1 MPSRNTIRKLSYKN
15 TYVNSQK
22 VRKTCGFQAVF
33 LHTRSAISL
42 EKKPFLWYAY
52 YRQKEPGEKEMEPF
66 FSEEQLNNMSRENLI
81 GLMKIMKDQTI
92 KKDMEIQLLKDK
104 QRELEFIN
112 AMLSDRLALAQ
123 RKQFGSSS
131 EKYAEGYEQ
140 LDLFNEAE
148 TSADPEA
155 GEPSFEEIH
164 PCSYKRKKRT
174 GKKEEDLSGFEVTET
189 LEYRL
194 TGEDCYCPD
203 CGKKYKIVTKETVK
217 RLKFVPAK
225 FEVVEEVTYV
235 YSCPECG
242 SMRRPEKIPPLV
254 SGGSIATPSLVAGIM
269 NAKYVNG
276 MPLARQER
284 EFARYGL
291 NLSTKTMA
299 NWVIGC
305 ADRYLKLLYDR
316 MKEEFLKSRYI
327 HCDETRI
334 QVTGEPDQKGSTQ
347 NWMWVYLTDEYSGSP
362 QMALFDYERT
372 RAGYH
377 PVEFLD
383 GCFHGYLTCD
393 GYQAYHGLDNSITVT
408 GCFTHARRRFDAA
421 LTALK
426 KDFTKEQL
434 KETVAYQA
442 MARIGIL
449 YKVEELIGN
458 KTPEE
463 RYEERQKQS
472 RPIVDAL
479 FEWLHSME
487 DSVDRSSL
495 IGDAILYTINQE
507 MYLRRYLE
515 DGRLSIDNNSAERA
529 IKNFAVGRR
538 NWLFARSIRGADAS
552 AVVYSITETA
562 LLNGLKPYVYLTYIL
577 DQLRQMGP
585 FPKPEE
591 LDRLLPWSDD
601 LPDGFRTKNQG

>member
-1 MPSRNTIRKLSYKN
+1 
-15 TYVNSQK
+15 
-22 VRKTCGFQAVF
+22 
-33 LHTRSAISL
+33 
-42 EKKPFLWYAY
+42 
-52 YRQKEPGEKEMEPF
+52 MEPF
-66 FSEEQLNNMSRENLI
+66 FTEEQLNGMSRENLI
-81 GLMKIMKDQTI
+81 ELMKLMKEQSA
-92 KKDMEIQLLKDK
+92 KKDTEIQLLKDK
-104 QRELEFIN
+104 QKELEFMN
-112 AMLSDRLALAQ
+112 AMLSDRLALAR

-140 LDLFNEAE
+140 MDLFNEAE
-148 TSADPEA
+148 ASADPEA
-155 GEPSFEEIH
+155 EEPTFEEVH
-164 PCSYKRKKRT
+164 PSSYKRKKRT
-174 GKKEEDLSGFEVTET
+174 GKKEEDLSDFEVTET
-189 LEYRL
+189 IEYKL
-194 TGEDCYCPD
+194 AGEDRYCPE

-242 SMRRPEKIPPLV
+242 FMKRPEKTPPLV

-284 EFARYGL
+284 EFARYNL

-299 NWVIGC
+299 NWIIGC
-305 ADRYLKLLYDR
+305 ANRYLKPLYDR

-334 QVTGEPDQKGSTQ
+334 QVIGEPDQKGTTQ
-347 NWMWVYLTDEYSGSP
+347 NWMWVYLTDEYSESP
-362 QMALFDYERT
+362 CMALFDYERT

-377 PVEFLD
+377 PVKFLD
-383 GCFHGYLTCD
+383 GRFHGYLTCD
-393 GYQAYHGLDNSITVT
+393 GYQAYHGLDDSITVT

-426 KDFTKEQL
+426 KDFTREQL
-434 KETVAYQA
+434 KETVAYNA
-442 MARIGIL
+442 MTRIGIL
-449 YKVEELIGN
+449 YKVEELIRN

-472 RPIVDAL
+472 RPVVDAL

-495 IGDAILYTINQE
+495 IGDAILYTLNQE
-507 MYLRRYLE
+507 PYLRRYLD
-515 DGRLSIDNNSAERA
+515 DGHLSIDNNSAERA

-538 NWLFARSIRGADAS
+538 NWLFAKSIRGADAS

-562 LLNGLKPYVYLTYIL
+562 LLNGLKPYVYLTYVL
-577 DQLRQMGP
+577 DQIRQMGP
-585 FPKPEE
+585 FPKPDE
-591 LDRLLPWSDD
+591 LERLLPWSDD
-601 LPDGFRTKNQG
+601 LPEEFRTKNRG

>member
-1 MPSRNTIRKLSYKN
+1 
-15 TYVNSQK
+15 
-22 VRKTCGFQAVF
+22 
-33 LHTRSAISL
+33 
-42 EKKPFLWYAY
+42 
-52 YRQKEPGEKEMEPF
+52 MEPF
-66 FSEEQLNNMSRENLI
+66 FTEEQLNGMSRENLI
-81 GLMKIMKDQTI
+81 ELMKLMKEQSA
-92 KKDMEIQLLKDK
+92 KKDTEIQLLKDK
-104 QRELEFIN
+104 QKELEFMN
-112 AMLSDRLALAQ
+112 AMLSDRLALAR

-140 LDLFNEAE
+140 MDLFNEAE
-148 TSADPEA
+148 ASADPEA
-155 GEPSFEEIH
+155 EEPTFEEVH
-164 PCSYKRKKRT
+164 PSSYKRKKRT
-174 GKKEEDLSGFEVTET
+174 GKKEEDLSDFEVTET
-189 LEYRL
+189 IEYKL
-194 TGEDCYCPD
+194 AGEDRYCPE

-242 SMRRPEKIPPLV
+242 FMKRPEKTPPLV

-284 EFARYGL
+284 EFARYNL

-299 NWVIGC
+299 NWIIGC
-305 ADRYLKLLYDR
+305 ANRYLKPLYDR

-334 QVTGEPDQKGSTQ
+334 QVIGEPDQKGTTQ
-347 NWMWVYLTDEYSGSP
+347 NWMWVYLTDEYSESP
-362 QMALFDYERT
+362 RMALFDYERT

-377 PVEFLD
+377 PVKFLD
-383 GCFHGYLTCD
+383 GRFHGYLTCD
-393 GYQAYHGLDNSITVT
+393 GYQAYHGLDDSFTVT

-426 KDFTKEQL
+426 KDFTREQL
-434 KETVAYQA
+434 KETVAYNA
-442 MARIGIL
+442 MTRIGIL
-449 YKVEELIGN
+449 YKVEELIRN

-472 RPIVDAL
+472 RPMVDAL

-495 IGDAILYTINQE
+495 IGDAILYTLNQE
-507 MYLRRYLE
+507 PYLRRYLD
-515 DGRLSIDNNSAERA
+515 DGHLSIDNNSAERA

-538 NWLFARSIRGADAS
+538 NWLFAKSIRGADAS

-562 LLNGLKPYVYLTYIL
+562 LLNGLKPYVYLTYVL
-577 DQLRQMGP
+577 DQIRQMGP
-585 FPKPEE
+585 FPKPDE
-591 LDRLLPWSDD
+591 LERLLPWSDD
-601 LPDGFRTKNQG
+601 LPEEFRTKNRG

>member
-1 MPSRNTIRKLSYKN
+1 
-15 TYVNSQK
+15 
-22 VRKTCGFQAVF
+22 
-33 LHTRSAISL
+33 
-42 EKKPFLWYAY
+42 
-52 YRQKEPGEKEMEPF
+52 MEPF
-66 FSEEQLNNMSRENLI
+66 FTEEQLNGMSRENLI
-81 GLMKIMKDQTI
+81 ELMKLMKEQSA
-92 KKDMEIQLLKDK
+92 KKDTEIQLLKDK
-104 QRELEFIN
+104 QKELEFMN
-112 AMLSDRLALAQ
+112 AMLSDRLALAR

-140 LDLFNEAE
+140 MDLFNEAE
-148 TSADPEA
+148 ASADPEA
-155 GEPSFEEIH
+155 EEPTFEEVH
-164 PCSYKRKKRT
+164 PSSYKRKKRT
-174 GKKEEDLSGFEVTET
+174 GKKEEYLSDFEVTET
-189 LEYRL
+189 IEYKL
-194 TGEDCYCPD
+194 AGEDRYCPE

-242 SMRRPEKIPPLV
+242 FMKRPEKTPPLV

-284 EFARYGL
+284 EFARYNL

-299 NWVIGC
+299 NWIIGC
-305 ADRYLKLLYDR
+305 ANRYLKPLYDR

-334 QVTGEPDQKGSTQ
+334 QVIGEPDQKGTTQ
-347 NWMWVYLTDEYSGSP
+347 NWMWVYLTDEYSESP
-362 QMALFDYERT
+362 RMALFDYERT

-377 PVEFLD
+377 PVKFLD
-383 GCFHGYLTCD
+383 GRFHGYLTCD
-393 GYQAYHGLDNSITVT
+393 GYQAYHGLDDSITVT

-426 KDFTKEQL
+426 KDFTREQL
-434 KETVAYQA
+434 KETVAYNA
-442 MARIGIL
+442 MTRIGIL
-449 YKVEELIGN
+449 YKVEELIRN

-472 RPIVDAL
+472 RPVVDAL

-495 IGDAILYTINQE
+495 IGDAILYTLNQE
-507 MYLRRYLE
+507 PYLRRYLD
-515 DGRLSIDNNSAERA
+515 DGHLSIDNNSAERA

-538 NWLFARSIRGADAS
+538 NWLFAKSIRGADAS

-562 LLNGLKPYVYLTYIL
+562 LLNGLKPYVYLTYVL
-577 DQLRQMGP
+577 DQIRQMGP
-585 FPKPEE
+585 FPKPDE
-591 LDRLLPWSDD
+591 LERLLPWSDD
-601 LPDGFRTKNQG
+601 LPEEFRTKNRG

>member
-1 MPSRNTIRKLSYKN
+1 
-15 TYVNSQK
+15 
-22 VRKTCGFQAVF
+22 
-33 LHTRSAISL
+33 
-42 EKKPFLWYAY
+42 
-52 YRQKEPGEKEMEPF
+52 MEPF

-81 GLMKIMKDQTI
+81 ELMKIMKDQAV
-92 KKDMEIQLLKDK
+92 KKDTEIQLLKDK
-104 QRELEFIN
+104 QKELEFMN

-140 LDLFNEAE
+140 LNLFNEAE
-148 TSADPEA
+148 ADADPEA
-155 GEPSFEEIH
+155 EEPSFEEIH
-164 PCSYKRKKRT
+164 PSSYKRKKRT
-174 GKKEEDLSGFEVTET
+174 GKKEEDLSNFEVTET
-189 LEYRL
+189 LEYKL
-194 TGEDCYCPD
+194 TGEDRYCPD
-203 CGKKYKIVTKETVK
+203 CGKKYKVVTKETVK

-242 SMRRPEKIPPLV
+242 SMKRPEKIPPLV

-299 NWVIGC
+299 NWIIGC
-305 ADRYLKLLYDR
+305 ADRYLKLMYDR

-334 QVTGEPDQKGSTQ
+334 QVIGEPDQKGSTQ

-383 GCFHGYLTCD
+383 GRFHGYLTCD
-393 GYQAYHGLDNSITVT
+393 GYQAYHGLDDSITVT

-449 YKVEELIGN
+449 YKVEELIRN

-472 RPIVDAL
+472 RPVVDAL

-495 IGDAILYTINQE
+495 IGDAILYTLNQE
-507 MYLRRYLE
+507 PYLRRYLE
-515 DGRLSIDNNSAERA
+515 DGHLSIDNNSAERA

-552 AVVYSITETA
+552 AIVYSITETA
-562 LLNGLKPYVYLTYIL
+562 LLNGLKPYAYLTYVL

>member
-1 MPSRNTIRKLSYKN
+1 MDPIFT
-15 TYVNSQK
+15 
-22 VRKTCGFQAVF
+22 G
-33 LHTRSAISL
+33 
-42 EKKPFLWYAY
+42 
-52 YRQKEPGEKEMEPF
+52 
-66 FSEEQLNNMSRENLI
+66 EQLNRMNREDMLS
-81 GLMKIMKDQTI
+81 LLKIMQEHRQKQEETLQ
-92 KKDMEIQLLKDK
+92 KQETRIQLLEEKTK
-104 QRELEFIN
+104 ELEFLN
-112 AMLSDRLALAQ
+112 AMLSDRLTLAQ
-123 RKQFGSSS
+123 RKRFGASS
-131 EKYAEGYEQ
+131 EKYADGYTQ
-140 LDLFNEAE
+140 LSLFNEAE
-148 TSADPEA
+148 QEAEPDAPEPDL
-155 GEPSFEEIH
+155 EEVHPS
-164 PCSYKRKKRT
+164 SYKRKKPS
-174 GKKEEDLSGFEVTET
+174 GKKEEDLSSFETTEVI
-189 LEYRL
+189 EYKL
-194 TGEDCYCPD
+194 TGDDRYCPD
-203 CGKKYKIVTKETVK
+203 CNTKYKVVTKESVK
-217 RLKFVPAK
+217 RLKFIPAR
-225 FEVVEEVTYV
+225 FEVVEEVTCV
-235 YSCPECG
+235 YSCPKCG
-242 SMRRPEKIPPLV
+242 GMKRPKKAPSLLK
-254 SGGSIATPSLVAGIM
+254 GSVATPSLVAGIM

-284 EFARYGL
+284 EFARYDL

-299 NWVIGC
+299 NWIIQC
-305 ADRYLKLLYDR
+305 AGRYLQPLYDL
-316 MKEEFLKSRYI
+316 MKEELLRSNYL
-327 HCDETRI
+327 HGDETRI
-334 QVTGEPDQKGSTQ
+334 QVIDEPDQKGSTQ

-377 PVEFLD
+377 PVKFLD
-383 GCFHGYLTCD
+383 GRFHGYLTCD
-393 GYQAYHGLDNSITVT
+393 GYQAYHGLDDSITVT
-408 GCFTHARRRFDAA
+408 GCLTHARRRFDAA

-442 MARIGIL
+442 MTRIGIL
-449 YKVEELIGN
+449 YKVEELIKN

-472 RPIVDAL
+472 RPVVDAL

-495 IGDAILYTINQE
+495 IGDAILYTLNQE
-507 MYLRRYLE
+507 AYLRRYLE

-538 NWLFARSIRGADAS
+538 NWLFAKSIRGADAS

-562 LLNGLKPYVYLTYIL
+562 LLNGLKPYVYLTYVL

-601 LPDGFRTKNQG
+601 LPDEFRTKNKR

>member
-1 MPSRNTIRKLSYKN
+1 
-15 TYVNSQK
+15 
-22 VRKTCGFQAVF
+22 
-33 LHTRSAISL
+33 
-42 EKKPFLWYAY
+42 
-52 YRQKEPGEKEMEPF
+52 MEPF
-66 FSEEQLNNMSRENLI
+66 FTEEQLNGMSRENLI
-81 GLMKIMKDQTI
+81 ELMKLMKEQSA
-92 KKDMEIQLLKDK
+92 KKDTEIQLLKDK
-104 QRELEFIN
+104 QKELEFMN
-112 AMLSDRLALAQ
+112 AMLSDRLALAR

-140 LDLFNEAE
+140 MDLFNEAE
-148 TSADPEA
+148 ASADPEA
-155 GEPSFEEIH
+155 EEPTFEEVH
-164 PCSYKRKKRT
+164 PSSYKRKKRT
-174 GKKEEDLSGFEVTET
+174 GKKEEDLSDFEVTET
-189 LEYRL
+189 IEYKL
-194 TGEDCYCPD
+194 AGEDRYCPE

-242 SMRRPEKIPPLV
+242 FMKRPEKTPPLV

-284 EFARYGL
+284 EFARYNL

-299 NWVIGC
+299 NWIIGC
-305 ADRYLKLLYDR
+305 ANRYLKPLYDR

-334 QVTGEPDQKGSTQ
+334 QVIGEPDQKGTTQ
-347 NWMWVYLTDEYSGSP
+347 NWMWVYLTDEYSESP
-362 QMALFDYERT
+362 RMALFDYERT

-377 PVEFLD
+377 PVKFLD
-383 GCFHGYLTCD
+383 GRFHGYLTCD
-393 GYQAYHGLDNSITVT
+393 GYQAYHGLDDSITVT

-426 KDFTKEQL
+426 KDFTREQL
-434 KETVAYQA
+434 KETVAYNA
-442 MARIGIL
+442 MTRIGIL
-449 YKVEELIGN
+449 YKVEELIRN

-472 RPIVDAL
+472 RPVVDAL

-495 IGDAILYTINQE
+495 IGDAILYTLNQE
-507 MYLRRYLE
+507 PYLRRYLD
-515 DGRLSIDNNSAERA
+515 DGHLSIDNNSAERA

-538 NWLFARSIRGADAS
+538 NWLFAKSIRGADAS

-562 LLNGLKPYVYLTYIL
+562 LLNGLKPYVYLTYVL
-577 DQLRQMGP
+577 DQIRQMGS
-585 FPKPEE
+585 FPKPDE
-591 LDRLLPWSDD
+591 LERLLPWSDD
-601 LPDGFRTKNQG
+601 LPEEFRTKNRG

>member
-1 MPSRNTIRKLSYKN
+1 
-15 TYVNSQK
+15 
-22 VRKTCGFQAVF
+22 
-33 LHTRSAISL
+33 
-42 EKKPFLWYAY
+42 
-52 YRQKEPGEKEMEPF
+52 MEPF

-81 GLMKIMKDQTI
+81 DLMKVMKDQAV
-92 KKDMEIQLLKDK
+92 KKDTEIQLLKDK
-104 QRELEFIN
+104 QKELEFMN

-140 LDLFNEAE
+140 MDLFNEAE
-148 TSADPEA
+148 ISADLEA
-155 GEPSFEEIH
+155 EEPSFEEIH

-174 GKKEEDLSGFEVTET
+174 GKKAEDLSNFEVTET
-189 LEYRL
+189 LEYKL
-194 TGEDCYCPD
+194 TVEDRYCPD
-203 CGKKYKIVTKETVK
+203 CGKKYKVVTKETVK

-225 FEVVEEVTYV
+225 FEVVQEVTYV

-242 SMRRPEKIPPLV
+242 AMKRPEKTPPLI

-284 EFARYGL
+284 EFARYDL

-299 NWVIGC
+299 NWIILC

-334 QVTGEPDQKGSTQ
+334 QVIGEPDQKGSTQ

-362 QMALFDYERT
+362 QMTLFDYERS

-377 PVEFLD
+377 PVKFLD
-383 GCFHGYLTCD
+383 GHFHGYLTCD

-442 MARIGIL
+442 MSRIGIL
-449 YKVEELIGN
+449 YKVEELIKN

-487 DSVDRSSL
+487 DFVDRSSL
-495 IGDAILYTINQE
+495 IGDAVLYTLNQE
-507 MYLRRYLE
+507 AYLRRYLE
-515 DGRLSIDNNSAERA
+515 DGHLSIDNNSAERA

-538 NWLFARSIRGADAS
+538 NWLFAKSIRGADAS

-562 LLNGLKPYVYLTYIL
+562 LLNGLKPYVYLTYVL
-577 DQLRQMGP
+577 DQMRQMGP
-585 FPKPEE
+585 FPKLEE

-601 LPDGFRTKNQG
+601 LPDGFRTKNNR